1 MTQAQL
7 CGKILT
13 GSRDK
18 IIKSAKKYKK
28 KHNAYSIWFH
38 IHCYFVVLFPFFHIC
53 WVQKN
58 VAHKHLKSLEKP
70 KKKTRIGW

>member
-28 KHNAYSIWFH
+28 AQRLFYLVSYTLLF
-38 IHCYFVVLFPFFHIC
+38 CCFVSFFSYLLGSE
-53 WVQKN
+53 KN

-70 KKKTRIGW
+70 KTKTRIGW